1 MAEGNRAA
9 DATSRPAFD
18 LFEGYAASSVLASF
32 EMTGLL
38 KTLEEGSLTLDAV
51 ADRGPDAVSLAAAC
65 LRYLGER
72 GLVAE
77 DSGRYSLTGYGH
89 EVCRD
94 KGYLVWLVGGY
105 GEPLRRLD
113 AFLGGAKRYGT
124 DYPRD
129 GRWVADGAAMLGRKD
144 VVPHAMRLL
153 ESITFNRVLDL
164 GCGNAR
170 FLLAVCSRFGS
181 RGIGVDLSPE
191 ACAEAEKAI
200 QEAGEQDRVTVVEGD
215 AADVAGMPQLED
227 TQLVVTFFLLHEIL
241 AQGRERMVE
250 YLRELSARLPERS
263 YLLAAEVQPPLAA
276 TAGQRFTPEFTF
288 VHALMRQGLLSA
300 EGWRDVLAQGGF
312 TVLEAIE
319 DEMPGGIIL
328 LAERA
333 AR

>member
-1 MAEGNRAA
+1 MEKGSRAV
-9 DATSRPAFD
+9 DATGRPAFE

-32 EMTGLL
+32 EMAGLL
-38 KTLEEGSLTLDAV
+38 AMLEEGNLTLDAV
-51 ADRGPDAVSLAAAC
+51 ADRGPDAAPLAAAC

-72 GLVAE
+72 GLVIE
-77 DSGRYSLTGYGH
+77 NSGRYRLTDYGH

-113 AFLGGAKRYGT
+113 AFLGGAKRYGR

-129 GRWVADGAAMLGRKD
+129 GRWVADGAAMLGGKD

-170 FLLAVCSRFGS
+170 FLLTVCSRFGAS
-181 RGIGVDLSPE
+181 GIGVDLSPE
-191 ACAEAEKAI
+191 ACAEADKAI
-200 QEAGEQDRVTVVEGD
+200 QEAGQQDRVTVIEGD
-215 AADVAGMPQLED
+215 AGDVAGMPRLEE

-241 AQGRERMVE
+241 AQGKERMVQ

-263 YLLAAEVQPPLAA
+263 YLLAAEVQPPVAA

-312 TVLEAIE
+312 TVLEAI
-319 DEMPGGIIL
+319 DDQMPGGIIL
-328 LAERA
+328 LAERS